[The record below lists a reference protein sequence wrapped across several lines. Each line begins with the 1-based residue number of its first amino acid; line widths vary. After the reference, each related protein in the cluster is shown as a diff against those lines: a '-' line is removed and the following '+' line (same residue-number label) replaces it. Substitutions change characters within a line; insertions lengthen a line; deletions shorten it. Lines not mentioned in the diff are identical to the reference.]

1 MNHAS
6 PHTARHV
13 HQHEHE
19 HEHEH
24 DSGDHSEILDL
35 DADVLAEHIASITAW
50 LPVGSG
56 PRRIVD
62 LGCGTRPAA
71 SLCSIAFPGQR

>member
-13 HQHEHE
+13 HE

-24 DSGDHSEILDL
+24 DAGDHSEILDL

-50 LPVGSG
+50 LPVGAA
-56 PRRIVD
+56 
-62 LGCGTRPAA
+62 PAA
-71 SLCSIAFPGQR
+71 SWIWAAGPEPAALLCSTAFPGRR